1 MTSRLPA
8 VTPRQAVR
16 ALERCG
22 WELDRT
28 KGSHQVFRHSEHG
41 HRVVVPMH
49 ARDLATGTL
58 HQIIEASGLSRDEF
72 LQLLR

>member
-1 MTSRLPA
+1 VTPRLPA

-22 WELDRT
+22 WQLDRVR
-28 KGSHQVFRHSEHG
+28 GSHHVFRHPDHR

-49 ARDLATGTL
+49 ARDLARGTL
-58 HQIIEASGLSRDEF
+58 NAIIDASGVGRDEF
-72 LQLLR
+72 LRLL

>member
-1 MTSRLPA
+1 MSAPLPA

-22 WELDRT
+22 WQFDRA
-28 KGSHQVFRHSEHG
+28 KGSHYVFAHPAHR

-49 ARDLATGTL
+49 ARDLSKGTL
-58 HQIIEASGLSRDEF
+58 AAIIEASGLGREEF
-72 LQLLR
+72 FKLT